1 MERHTLIKDD
11 DYDYEDEEN
20 VLGVVTLIAYD
31 NNTYMIR
38 TTLEAEDMIQ
48 LVVDAG
54 DDLIEG
60 NVEGLENASHG
71 GNLH

>member
-1 MERHTLIKDD
+1 MKED

-20 VLGVVTLIAYD
+20 VVGSVLITAFN

-38 TTLEAEDMIQ
+38 TSMDINETTQ

-60 NVEGLENASHG
+60 NLDGMESFSHSG
-71 GNLH
+71 ITKH